1 MRMMADRDRS
11 QSAMFWEDLKPAAYC
26 IYDVPKMCFCA
37 LKFKNL
43 VVKWG
48 KLIRYTE
55 IHMPK
60 WHILRP
66 PPTGK
71 KTLFSG
77 HWEYQVPMRSLCGG
91 SSRRVLVYTWCPS
104 VIVENTVWFSEESW
118 IEIWAIV
125 MQSSYT
131 LSCIGLSRSS
141 EVLIYAQNLT
151 DLFENSLKWLY
162 FPRPTVKDHF
172 LKFTFLY
179 QSGAELGY
187 K

>member
-1 MRMMADRDRS
+1 MMADRDRS
-11 QSAMFWEDLKPAAYC
+11 QRAVFWEDLKPVAYC
-26 IYDVPKMCFCA
+26 IYDVPKICFCA

-91 SSRRVLVYTWCPS
+91 SSRRVLIYTWCPS
-104 VIVENTVWFSEESW
+104 VI
-118 IEIWAIV
+118 IEGTCVILRRV
-125 MQSSYT
+125 LDRDLGNSYT
-131 LSCIGLSRSS
+131 VTLHIILCRTQWVILSVNICTKSHW
-141 EVLIYAQNLT
+141 LI
-151 DLFENSLKWLY
+151 W
-162 FPRPTVKDHF
+162 
-172 LKFTFLY
+172 KFSPVTL
-179 QSGAELGY
+179 LP
-187 K
+187 KTNC